1 MSPKNK
7 QESRLPF
14 CKKGSFL
21 TYGARN
27 GIFLSDHV
35 VKDGIYL
42 RKLEG
47 DERMGD
53 DGPTASIL
61 IFILLLLIDVFF
73 YGFGAALTSLEG
85 KELKGEDK
93 RTGKLKQIME
103 NPSRYVN
110 TVQLVVTLIH
120 IGIGAF
126 YLRLLGNY
134 INSFIGAAVL
144 LLYVLLS
151 FGVLM
156 PKRIAARYPEKWAYA
171 CVNAAYYIT
180 LILSPL
186 TGLISVTVS
195 LFLRLFGIKE
205 NEDNADVTE
214 EEIISMVNEGH
225 EQGVILASEA
235 EMITNIF
242 EFGDKE
248 AKDIMTHRNHIVA
261 IDGDTPLKEA
271 IHFMLSQSNSR
282 YPVYEENIDH
292 IIGVLHLKDAMRIHN
307 KDTRINI
314 PVRKIRGLLR
324 EAKVIPETR
333 NIDSI
338 FKMMQST
345 KTQMVI
351 VIDEYGQT
359 AGLVAMEDILEEIVG
374 NIWDEY
380 DEDEKYIEV
389 KGEDE
394 YVIEGKT
401 PLKELEERFHISF
414 DEEEFETLNG
424 FLISKMDKIPEEDE
438 QFSVEVAGYEFKLL
452 SVENKMIQSVLV
464 TKLPEEE
471 TESDSL
477 TSHSMQEKD
486 EEVEE

>member
-1 MSPKNK
+1 
-7 QESRLPF
+7 
-14 CKKGSFL
+14 
-21 TYGARN
+21 
-27 GIFLSDHV
+27 
-35 VKDGIYL
+35 
-42 RKLEG
+42 
-47 DERMGD
+47 MGD

-61 IFILLLLIDVFF
+61 VFIVLLLIDVFF
-73 YGFGAALTSLEG
+73 YGFGAALTTLEG

-93 RTGKLKQIME
+93 RSAKLKQIME

-110 TVQLVVTLIH
+110 TVQLVVTMIH
-120 IGIGAF
+120 IGVGAF
-126 YLRLLGNY
+126 YLQLLGNY
-134 INSFIGAAVL
+134 INSFLGAAVI
-144 LLYVLLS
+144 LLYVLLT

-156 PKRIAARYPEKWAYA
+156 PKKLAARYPEKWAYT

-180 LILSPL
+180 LIFSPL
-186 TGLISVTVS
+186 TGLITVTVN
-195 LFLRLFGIKE
+195 LLLRLFGIKE
-205 NEDNADVTE
+205 DEDNADVTE

-248 AKDIMTHRNHIVA
+248 AKDIMTHRSNITAVDA
-261 IDGDTPLKEA
+261 NTPLKEA
-271 IHFMLSQSNSR
+271 LHFMLSQSNSR

-292 IIGVLHLKDAMRIHN
+292 IVGVLHLKDAMRIHN
-307 KDTRINI
+307 KDPRINL
-314 PVRKIRGLLR
+314 PVRSVKGLLR
-324 EAKVIPETR
+324 EVKVIPETR

-351 VIDEYGQT
+351 VEYGQT

-380 DEDEKYIEV
+380 DEDEKHIEV

-394 YVIEGKT
+394 YVIEGIT
-401 PLKELEERFHISF
+401 PLKELEERFAISF
-414 DEEEFETLNG
+414 EEEEFETLNG
-424 FLISKMDKIPEEDE
+424 FLISKMDKIPEKDE

-464 TKLPEEE
+464 TKLAEEE
-471 TESDSL
+471 TE
-477 TSHSMQEKD
+477 EKAD
-486 EEVEE
+486 EA